1 MTYYPSYQMLEA
13 LQADRLRAFERARLD
28 RRGLDVL
35 TDEVHVV
42 ATPRPWTR
50 AGLRFRRDS
59 AREGV

>member
-1 MTYYPSYQMLEA
+1 MNYYPSYQLLAA

-35 TDEVHVV
+35 TDEIHVV
-42 ATPRPWTR
+42 ATPWPWTGTGR
-50 AGLRFRRDS
+50 RFRRDT